1 MSVAVVTA
9 GAGDRLSFT
18 VFLALALHAFI
29 VLGITFDLEDPEPAP
44 HTMEITLAQYDDEEK
59 PEKADFLAQTN
70 QKGSGTVEKV
80 SQLSTPKKAEY
91 RDKVVRDTEKVRREA
106 ASRPVPVVKKKT
118 VVSATAPAKKKAPV
132 IENKK
137 APKPD
142 QVKKPRVSLWAK
154 SLEIAS
160 LEAEY
165 QKQKREYS
173 KRPKVTRFNAASTM
187 KVMDAQYMAS
197 VVNKIERIG
206 SLNFPEEAR
215 SKLYG
220 RPRILIAIMA
230 DGTLRELS
238 ILETSGSTSL
248 DDKALRIVRMAAP
261 FPPFSEEARKERDEL
276 EIIRTLEFKGE

>member
-70 QKGSGTVEKV
+70 QKGSGTVEEV
-80 SQLSTPKKAEY
+80 SQLSTLKKAEY
-91 RDKVVRDTEKVRREA
+91 RDTVVRDTEKVRREA

>member
-44 HTMEITLAQYDDEEK
+44 LTMEITLAQYDDEEK
-59 PEKADFLAQTN
+59 PEKADFLAQAN
-70 QKGSGTVEKV
+70 QKGSGTVEEA

-91 RDKVVRDTEKVRREA
+91 RDTVVRDTEKVRREA

-118 VVSATAPAKKKAPV
+118 VVAAAALAKKKAPV

-160 LEAEY
+160 LEAEL
-165 QKQKREYS
+165 QRQQREYS
-173 KRPKVTRFNAASTM
+173 KRPKVTRFNAESTM
-187 KVMDAQYMAS
+187 AAVDVQYIS
-197 VVNKIERIG
+197 LVVNKIERIG

-215 SKLYG
+215 SKVYG
-220 RPRILIAIMA
+220 RPRVLIAIRA
-230 DGTLRELS
+230 DGTLRDLS
-238 ILETSGSTSL
+238 IMGSSGNKVL

-261 FPPFSEEARKERDEL
+261 FPVFPEKVRKERDEL
-276 EIIRTLEFKGE
+276 ELIRTLEFKGE

>member
-29 VLGITFDLEDPEPAP
+29 VLGITFDLEDPEMAP

-59 PEKADFLAQTN
+59 PEKADFLAQAN
-70 QKGSGTVEKV
+70 QKGSGTVEEV

-91 RDKVVRDTEKVRREA
+91 HDTVIRDTEKVRREA
-106 ASRPVPVVKKKT
+106 ASRPVPVAKKKT
-118 VVSATAPAKKKAPV
+118 VIASAASTKKKAPI
-132 IENKK
+132 IENKIT
-137 APKPD
+137 PKPK
-142 QVKKPRVSLWAK
+142 QKPKPKISLWAK

-220 RPRILIAIMA
+220 RPRILIAIMS

-238 ILETSGSTSL
+238 ILESSGSTSL

-261 FPPFSEEARKERDEL
+261 FPPFSDEARKERDEL

>member
-44 HTMEITLAQYDDEEK
+44 LTMEITLAQYDDEEK
-59 PEKADFLAQTN
+59 PEKADFLAQAN
-70 QKGSGTVEKV
+70 QKGSGTVEEA

-91 RDKVVRDTEKVRREA
+91 RDTVVRDTEKVRREA

-118 VVSATAPAKKKAPV
+118 VVAAAALAKKKAPV

-160 LEAEY
+160 LEAEL
-165 QKQKREYS
+165 QRQQREYS
-173 KRPKVTRFNAASTM
+173 KRPKVTRFNAESTM
-187 KVMDAQYMAS
+187 AAVDVQYIS
-197 VVNKIERIG
+197 LVVNKIERIG

-215 SKLYG
+215 SKVYG
-220 RPRILIAIMA
+220 RPRVLIAIRA
-230 DGTLRELS
+230 DGTLRDLS
-238 ILETSGSTSL
+238 IMGSSGNKVL

-261 FPPFSEEARKERDEL
+261 FPVFPEEVRKERDEL
-276 EIIRTLEFKGE
+276 ELIRTLEFKGE